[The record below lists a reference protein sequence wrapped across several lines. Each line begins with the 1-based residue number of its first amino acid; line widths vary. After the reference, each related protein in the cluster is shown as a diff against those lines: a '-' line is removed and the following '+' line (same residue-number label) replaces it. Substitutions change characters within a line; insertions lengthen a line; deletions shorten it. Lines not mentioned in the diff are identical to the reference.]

1 MNGSLPGEILRF
13 GNVEL
18 VSGLGPVLC
27 MEMELFEFRS
37 VPTAGF
43 GTEAVRG
50 GGSHLT
56 AMKSDWIARA
66 ISGSVWIRGAL
77 FKENQEL
84 IDKRGLNDINAF

>member
-1 MNGSLPGEILRF
+1 MDGRLPGEILRF

-77 FKENQEL
+77 LKKKASKLQSH
-84 IDKRGLNDINAF
+84 G